1 MTKKLKKREFFMNK
15 NESFIPNLCENNDD
29 IKLAKYLLKAGLLPY
44 GVQYDPPMKAP
55 FKDELKM
62 RNAIH
67 DSIAYNQRR
76 GSEYDFFNYIIELP
90 NIFNISPYFRSYT
103 YAGTDIMK
111 DYSLGATALE
121 TDIRTVGRIAT
132 AQEKYGFNAKN
143 ANFSLIRN
151 LFPLMSLDKKIQNLL
166 SNNLGYFM
174 TTDAFYGDC
183 PSSNIAINI
192 LVEKGD
198 VFEYF
203 VKKIE
208 DNLPASYPKEN
219 DLLRKYILEQ
229 LSTCDK
235 GDWKKAETSYDG
247 MKYGFN
253 FGGVVDLQKLK
264 ALFDREFTLEKIKS
278 TFTSPEKALYT
289 FKSSKTN
296 DIVVKLNKYFGC
308 IGAIAMFNTVAPKQ
322 DATFFE
328 SKKILDLAYRN
339 PLALA
344 TLDNARFKQLID
356 ETEHCI
362 RNYCYSK
369 QYQYFPDSHYYT
381 ISKENNNAI
390 PYMKT
395 IVQYKEMKK
404 VSCSADEARKHKLM
418 VNELTNIR
426 VK

>member
-1 MTKKLKKREFFMNK
+1 MNK
-15 NESFIPNLCENNDD
+15 NEEFIPYLCKNNDD
-29 IKLAKYLLKAGLLPY
+29 IKLAKYLIKAGILPY

-55 FKDELKM
+55 FKDELKT

-90 NIFNISPYFRSYT
+90 NIFNISPYFRSAT
-103 YAGTDIMK
+103 YIGTDIFK
-111 DYSLGATALE
+111 DCSLGSVALE
-121 TDIRTVGRIAT
+121 TDIRTAGRIAT

-143 ANFSLIRN
+143 VNDSLIAN
-151 LFPLMSLDKKIQNLL
+151 LFPIISIDDNVGNLL

-174 TTDAFYGDC
+174 TKDAFLYNY

-192 LVEKGD
+192 LLEKGN

-208 DNLPASYPKEN
+208 DNLPASYHKEN

-229 LSTCDK
+229 LSTCGK
-235 GDWKKAETSYDG
+235 CDWKKAKTSYDG

-253 FGGVVDLQKLK
+253 FGGIVDLQKLK
-264 ALFDREFTLEKIKS
+264 ALFDREFTPEKIKS
-278 TFTSPEKALYT
+278 TFTSPEKALYA

-328 SKKILDLAYRN
+328 SKKVLDLAYKN

-356 ETEHCI
+356 ETEYCI
-362 RNYCYSK
+362 RKYCYSR
-369 QYQYFPDSHYYT
+369 QYQYFPDSHY
-381 ISKENNNAI
+381 SAMSEKDRNSS
-390 PYMKT
+390 PYLKK
-395 IVQYKEMKK
+395 IIQYKEMKK